1 MMVLTFDLTD
11 DFVAIETY
19 QTDCSMIRLEIFG
32 KVLLFFRFVRDLRLF
47 FVFPSLP
54 RFYDCFFSS
63 AELIGESSL
72 NENIEAVRCS
82 DAAIYF
88 IVGCETKILNS
99 GLELHKIL
107 FFDSVDFTNVIYYST
122 DIFRFDD
129 LIKRLVLAYKWRF
142 HR

>member
-19 QTDCSMIRLEIFG
+19 QTDRSMIRLEIFG

-63 AELIGESSL
+63 AELIG
-72 NENIEAVRCS
+72 VR
-82 DAAIYF
+82 
-88 IVGCETKILNS
+88 
-99 GLELHKIL
+99 
-107 FFDSVDFTNVIYYST
+107 
-122 DIFRFDD
+122 
-129 LIKRLVLAYKWRF
+129 
-142 HR
+142 